1 MKKFVMQRKAWA
13 TGCVALAVTF
23 GVAACGTAG
32 QTGETNNDAAT
43 VAPSNTPGATGNAAG
58 FKIGLLLP
66 ESKTARY
73 EKFDRPYITEEIA
86 ALCPSC
92 EVVYNNANQDPNQ
105 QQQQVDSMLTNNV
118 KVLILDAVDA
128 KAIASSVAKAK
139 QQGAKVVAYDR
150 LASGPVDGYVSFD
163 NMQVGKM
170 QGQALLDELKKGG
183 DPKRGP
189 IVMINGS
196 PTDPNAGDF
205 KKGAHSVLDGQVT
218 IGKEYDTPDWSPDQ
232 ANTQATGAFTAL
244 GADKVIGI
252 YSANDG
258 MAGGIAR
265 AMQNAG
271 VPKNTPL
278 TGQDAELAGIQRILL
293 GTQTMT
299 IYKPIR
305 PEAKAAAQMAFD
317 LGSGKTV
324 QGSGTVDNG
333 SGSPIPAQIMQPIV
347 VNKDNIKDTVVK
359 DGFWKIEE
367 ICTADVQ
374 AACQSAGLS

>member
-1 MKKFVMQRKAWA
+1 MKTVRRTA
-13 TGCVALAVTF
+13 GGLALALVLGT
-23 GVAACGTAG
+23 AACGTAG
-32 QTGETNNDAAT
+32 QSGGTMTPAGT
-43 VAPSNTPGATGNAAG
+43 SPGATGGTETAG

-66 ESKTARY
+66 ETKTARY
-73 EKFDRPYITEEIA
+73 EKFDRPYIQQEVA
-86 ALCPSC
+86 ALCPTC
-92 EVVYNNANQDPNQ
+92 EVVYANANQDPNQ

-118 KVLILDAVDA
+118 RVLILDPVDA

-139 QQGAKVVAYDR
+139 QQGVKVVAYDR
-150 LASGPVDGYVSFD
+150 LAGGPIDAYTSFD
-163 NMQVGKM
+163 NVQVGKM
-170 QGQALLDELKKGG
+170 QGEALLNALKAGG

-189 IVMINGS
+189 IVMVNGS

-232 ANTQATGAFTAL
+232 ANTQAAGAFTAL

-271 VPKNTPL
+271 VPKGTPL

-299 IYKPIR
+299 IYKPIK
-305 PEAKAAAQMAFD
+305 PEAQNAARLAVD
-317 LGSGKTV
+317 LGSGRPV
-324 QGSGTVDNG
+324 QGTSTVDNG
-333 SGSPIPAQIMQPIV
+333 TSTQIPAIIIKPIV
-347 VNKDNIKDTVVK
+347 VTKDNIKDTVVK
-359 DGFWKIEE
+359 DGFWTVAE
-367 ICTADVQ
+367 ICTGEVQ
-374 AACQSAGLS
+374 AACKDAGLS